1 MMRKLLNWLYSAAE
15 VLAAVC
21 MVGVLVSV
29 LTSILSRQL
38 AFHVSGLDAYAGYF
52 MASAGFLALA
62 STLRHGEHIRVTLVL
77 NALAPAGKRRLDIA
91 AIAVGVAIAVSLA
104 FFSTKLVVDS
114 YVFNDISTSNDA
126 TPLWIPQLGMATG
139 NILLLIAFID
149 LLISRIRGDE
159 SSVDTQEQQ
168 RHE

>member
-1 MMRKLLNWLYSAAE
+1 
-15 VLAAVC
+15 
-21 MVGVLVSV
+21 
-29 LTSILSRQL
+29 
-38 AFHVSGLDAYAGYF
+38 

-114 YVFNDISTSNDA
+114 WVFNDISTSNDA
-126 TPLWIPQLGMATG
+126 TPLWIPQLGMAAG

-159 SSVDTQEQQ
+159 SGTDTQEQQ

>member
-1 MMRKLLNWLYSAAE
+1 MRKLLDWSYSAAE

-21 MVGVLVSV
+21 MVGVLASV

-114 YVFNDISTSNDA
+114 YVFNDISTSKDA
-126 TPLWIPQLGMATG
+126 TTLWIPHLGMSAG
-139 NILLLIAFID
+139 NILLLISFID

>member
-1 MMRKLLNWLYSAAE
+1 MRRLLDWMYAAAE

-21 MVGVLVSV
+21 MIGVLFAV

-38 AFHVSGLDAYAGYF
+38 EFHVSGLDAYAGYF

-77 NALAPAGKRRLDIA
+77 NALAPVGKRRLDIA
-91 AIAVGVAIAVSLA
+91 ALAVGVAIALSLA
-104 FFSTKLVVDS
+104 VFSTKLVIDS
-114 YVFNDISTSNDA
+114 YTFNDISTSNDA
-126 TPLWIPQLGMATG
+126 TPLWIPQLGMAIG
-139 NILLLIAFID
+139 NILFLIAFID
-149 LLISRIRGDE
+149 LFVSRIRGGE
-159 SSVDTQEQQ
+159 SGMDAQEQQ

>member
-1 MMRKLLNWLYSAAE
+1 MRKLLDWSYSAAE

>member
-1 MMRKLLNWLYSAAE
+1 MRKLLNGMYSAAE
-15 VLAAVC
+15 FLAAVC
-21 MVGVLVSV
+21 MVGVLLAV

-38 AFHVSGLDAYAGYF
+38 EFHVSGLDAYAGYF

-91 AIAVGVAIAVSLA
+91 ALAVGIAIAVSLA
-104 FFSTKLVVDS
+104 VFSTKLVVDS
-114 YVFNDISTSNDA
+114 YTFNDISTSNDA
-126 TPLWIPQLGMATG
+126 TPLWIPQLGMAAGT
-139 NILLLIAFID
+139 ILLLIAFID
-149 LLISRIRGDE
+149 LFISRIRGDE
-159 SSVDTQEQQ
+159 SGMDAEEQQ

>member
-1 MMRKLLNWLYSAAE
+1 MRKLLNWLYSAAE

-77 NALAPAGKRRLDIA
+77 NALAPAGKRRLDIV
-91 AIAVGVAIAVSLA
+91 AIAVGVAIASSLA

-114 YVFNDISTSNDA
+114 WLFNDISTSNDA
-126 TPLWIPQLGMATG
+126 TPLWIPQLGMAIG

-149 LLISRIRGDE
+149 LLISRIRGNETSADM
-159 SSVDTQEQQ
+159 QELQ
-168 RHE
+168 RNE